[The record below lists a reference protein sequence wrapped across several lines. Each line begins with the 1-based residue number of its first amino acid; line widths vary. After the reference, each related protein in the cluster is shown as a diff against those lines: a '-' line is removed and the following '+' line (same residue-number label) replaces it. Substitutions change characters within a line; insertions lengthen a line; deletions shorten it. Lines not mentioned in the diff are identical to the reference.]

1 MKKNSRKK
9 PARRLTADQTESF
22 LFKTLSKNKPLTKQ
36 ERERLIPLMLAGD
49 ENARNK
55 LVTSH
60 ARLILKIASKH
71 VISLHSLTYKD
82 LVMEALAEI
91 TAHLHKFD
99 PKRGALSTFV
109 GLRART
115 GILRA
120 INFSDKMVHVP
131 TQEVRRANGAL
142 PPGIKYKRDIRIS
155 ETIHSH
161 RPTDLYGSIMPG
173 SDKKFLESI
182 DVRRYPDAEDYDIER
197 PDESLMK
204 HKQVKILRKA
214 FRQLSKFDQFLLK
227 SKLFDEDVLNKT
239 SQKVLKKFGL
249 GTKKPD
255 GRIVPL
261 TRQAIQFRMANA
273 QKHLKLI
280 VENLLNSKA
289 H

>member
-9 PARRLTADQTESF
+9 PARHLTADQTESF

-36 ERERLIPLMLAGD
+36 KREQLIPLMLAGD

-120 INFSDKMVHVP
+120 INFSDKMIHVP

-142 PPGIKYKRDIRIS
+142 PPGTKYKRDIRIS
-155 ETIHSH
+155 ETIHNQ
-161 RPTDLYGSIMPG
+161 RPTDLYSNMMHG
-173 SDKKFLESI
+173 SDKKLLESI
-182 DVRRYPDAEDYDIER
+182 DVRRYPDAENYNIER

-204 HKQVKILRKA
+204 HKQVKILREA

-227 SKLFDEDVLNKT
+227 SNLIDEDIPKKT
-239 SQKVLKKFGL
+239 SQKLLEKFGL

-261 TRQAIQFRMANA
+261 TRQTAQYHITNA
-273 QKHLKLI
+273 QKHLRLI
-280 VENLLNSKA
+280 VENLLDSDL